1 MGSYAGDF
9 WTEEKQNNFKL
20 NVEVDHLQRA
30 EMDTYRQVPILPSLL
45 LLSTQTH
52 IIFLID

>member
-45 LLSTQTH
+45 LLSTQTY